1 MNCKYIQFYNFL
13 WIIDQND
20 ESDDES
26 LGGWVNWFCEI
37 EGHEFVVEVD
47 EDFIQD
53 SFNLYGLK
61 QYIPRYD
68 DALEM
73 ILSGDKPESEDL
85 VNQK

>member
-26 LGGWVNWFCEI
+26 LGGWVNWFCE
-37 EGHEFVVEVD
+37 
-47 EDFIQD
+47 
-53 SFNLYGLK
+53 
-61 QYIPRYD
+61 RYD

>member
-37 EGHEFVVEVD
+37 EGHEFCRSRWG
-47 EDFIQD
+47 FYTR
-53 SFNLYGLK
+53 FF
-61 QYIPRYD
+61 
-68 DALEM
+68 
-73 ILSGDKPESEDL
+73 
-85 VNQK
+85 